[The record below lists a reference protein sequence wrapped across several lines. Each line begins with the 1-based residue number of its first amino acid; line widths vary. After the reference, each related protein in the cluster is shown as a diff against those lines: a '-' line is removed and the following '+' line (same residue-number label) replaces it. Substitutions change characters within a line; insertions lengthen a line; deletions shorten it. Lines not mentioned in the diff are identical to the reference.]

1 MKTKYNF
8 YIGLKGIQDLTYVGS
23 DTYDEIEE
31 ARFDA
36 YVMAFD
42 LYEKH
47 EGTENYPNIFQV
59 AEINH
64 LDYYEDDEK
73 VADLYA
79 EIIESLIL
87 YEVVPTHEDSIP
99 ENKLID
105 LCE

>member
-99 ENKLID
+99 EDKLID

>member
-8 YIGLKGIQDLTYVGS
+8 YIGLKGVQDLTYVGS
-23 DTYDEIEE
+23 DIYDEIAE

-36 YVMAFD
+36 YFMAFN

-47 EGTENYPNIFQV
+47 EGTENYPNIFQI
-59 AEINH
+59 AEINN
-64 LDYYEDDEK
+64 LDYYEDEEK

-79 EIIESLIL
+79 DVVESLCL
-87 YEVVPTHEDSIP
+87 YEVIPTHEDSIP
-99 ENKLID
+99 EDKLID

>member
-64 LDYYEDDEK
+64 LDYYENDEK
-73 VADLYA
+73 VADLYS

-99 ENKLID
+99 EDKLID